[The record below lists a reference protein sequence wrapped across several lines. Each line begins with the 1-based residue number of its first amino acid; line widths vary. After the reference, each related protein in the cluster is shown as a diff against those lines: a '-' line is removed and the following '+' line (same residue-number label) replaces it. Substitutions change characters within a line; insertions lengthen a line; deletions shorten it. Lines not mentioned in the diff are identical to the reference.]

1 KSHHSILTDHTEI
14 HRHTCSPQKSLREE
28 KRRVQLMAELATS
41 VAAGVICSLLEK
53 LGSLAAAEY
62 AMFTSDRREVELL
75 VDELSSMKAVLE
87 KLAYIEN
94 LDPLTKQWRDQVRE
108 LTYDTE
114 DCIVSS
120 MLQDRQDGAKDWFI
134 WKIFPFFKDLREG
147 YNLSKQINQIK
158 ADVAELSAR
167 RERLKIDEVISTSS
181 RVSIDPR
188 LHVLYKDTAG
198 LVGIDGQKDKL
209 MDMLKD
215 DQHLKVVSIVGFG
228 GLGKTTLANLVYH
241 ALPTQQ
247 HHENRFDCQAF
258 VSVSQRPDIN
268 GVLCSLLRML
278 RVDTTSSD
286 NSNVQLLVSMINQHL
301 QHKRYLIVIDDLWNE
316 SDWYTIRCAFPENN
330 SGSRLIVTTR
340 IDSVALDCCSNRRE
354 DVYPMKPLEEQYSR
368 RLFLTRIFGSQDACP
383 EYLKEA
389 STEIIRKCG
398 GLPLAI
404 NVVSGFLASKKT
416 PERKEHWERVQ
427 SSLGTIDREFEPM
440 KQMSQILNLS
450 YMHLPHHLRACFLHL
465 GIYPEDRKI
474 MTDDLVKQWVAEDF
488 VPCCPHRRDRE
499 DVARGYF
506 NELVNRSILQ
516 PVDIDYKDEVL
527 SCRLHDL
534 MLEFILDKSADEN
547 FITVV
552 DKFGVRSG
560 GTSKIRRLSLQSDQE
575 NRVPVPEAIILTQVR
590 SLATFGACVGGVCSR
605 LKFIRV
611 LVVEGPNMT
620 VDDMAGVCLLLQ
632 LRYLKIISYADYGD
646 DAVLLPPE
654 ILNLRF
660 LETLDIADVGDAT
673 LPEEIAHLS
682 SLRHLLLPS
691 GIVLPDD
698 IGRMKSLRTIRKFDM
713 SQNSVACINGLGELT
728 NLRDLQ
734 LSFYN
739 PCYEGDKNVA
749 LCSALQEL
757 AGENLKHLA
766 IVSEDVYGNQSLP
779 MYNQLKRLHSLP
791 GNLETLHL
799 EDRMP
804 TIPNWIGQLGN
815 LYDINLYG
823 IERLNPQGIDILAK
837 LPALLY
843 LKMYIPIRIAE
854 TIVIRC
860 GSGSGAAFPA
870 LKYFNL
876 ICSPPWVDF
885 EQGSMPKL
893 QTLDIAFMAD
903 RWEECGRAP
912 AGIHNLG
919 ALQVLSVRLRYGGE
933 ESDKEAAK
941 SVLRAA
947 IDGHPRD
954 PRVIIQ
960 GTGFSYHIYTEEEY
974 NVEVNLDDDM
984 DISD

>member
-1 KSHHSILTDHTEI
+1 
-14 HRHTCSPQKSLREE
+14 
-28 KRRVQLMAELATS
+28 MAELATS

-62 AMFTSDRREVELL
+62 AMFSSDRRQVELL

-87 KLAYIEN
+87 KLAYMEN
-94 LDPLTKQWRDQVRE
+94 LDPLTRQWRDQVRE

-114 DCIVSS
+114 DSIVSS

-147 YNLSKQINQIK
+147 YSLSKQINQIK
-158 ADVAELSAR
+158 AAVIELSAR
-167 RERLKIDEVISTSS
+167 RERLRVDEVISTSS
-181 RVSIDPR
+181 HVSIDPR
-188 LHVLYKDTAG
+188 LHVLYKDAAG

-209 MDMLKD
+209 MEMLMGD
-215 DQHLKVVSIVGFG
+215 DQHLKVVSVVGFG

-241 ALPTQQ
+241 ALPTLQ
-247 HHENRFDCQAF
+247 HHEHLFDCRAF

-278 RVDTTSSD
+278 GGSTTPSD
-286 NSNVQLLVSMINQHL
+286 NINVQLLVSMLNKHL
-301 QHKRYLIVIDDLWNE
+301 QHKRYFIVIDDLWNE
-316 SDWYTIRCAFPENN
+316 SDWHTIRCAFPDNN
-330 SGSRLIVTTR
+330 SRS
-340 IDSVALDCCSNRRE
+340 
-354 DVYPMKPLEEQYSR
+354 
-368 RLFLTRIFGSQDACP
+368 
-383 EYLKEA
+383 
-389 STEIIRKCG
+389 
-398 GLPLAI
+398 
-404 NVVSGFLASKKT
+404 FLASKKT
-416 PERKEHWERVQ
+416 PERKEHWDRAQ

-465 GIYPEDRKI
+465 GMYPEDREI

-488 VPCCPHRRDRE
+488 VPCSPHRQERE
-499 DVARGYF
+499 DVARDYF

-547 FITVV
+547 FITVM

-560 GTSKIRRLSLQSDQE
+560 GTSKIRRLSLQSDSDHD
-575 NRVPVPEAIILTQVR
+575 NRDLVPEAIILTQVR
-590 SLATFGACVGGVCSR
+590 SLVTFGACGDGVFSR

-611 LVVEGPNMT
+611 LVVDGRSMT
-620 VDDMAGVCLLLQ
+620 VDDMAGVCLLHQ
-632 LRYLKIISYADYGD
+632 LRYLKIEDL
-646 DAVLLPPE
+646 VVVPHE
-654 ILNLRF
+654 ILNLRS
-660 LETLDIADVGDAT
+660 LETLDIANVHEDS

-691 GIVLPDD
+691 EVGLPDD

-734 LSFYN
+734 LRFDDTLYDS
-739 PCYEGDKNVA
+739 DKGNVA
-749 LCSALQEL
+749 LCSALQKL

-766 IVSEDVYGNQSLP
+766 IVSEDLDGDQSLP
-779 MYNQLKRLHSLP
+779 MRHHLDCLHSLP

-799 EDRMP
+799 EDLMP

-815 LYDINLYG
+815 LYDINLDG

-843 LKMYIPIRIAE
+843 LKMYIPIYIAE
-854 TIVIRC
+854 TIVIHGGN
-860 GSGSGAAFPA
+860 GSRAAFPA
-870 LKYFNL
+870 LKYFKL
-876 ICSPPWVDF
+876 ICSPPWVAF
-885 EQGSMPKL
+885 EQGAMPKL
-893 QTLDIAFMAD
+893 QRLKIEFEAD
-903 RWEECGRAP
+903 RWEQRGRAP

-919 ALQVLSVRLRYGGE
+919 ALQVLSVRLMYGGE
-933 ESDKEAAK
+933 ESDMEGAK
-941 SVLRAA
+941 SALRAA

-954 PRVIIQ
+954 PRLDIIQ
-960 GTGFSYHIYTEEEY
+960 GTDFSYHIYTEEDY
-974 NVEVNLDDDM
+974 NTIFYLNDDM